1 MEEIFKN
8 IDAYFHLMELTND
21 NWQATNNF
29 KIYNN
34 SLELIDKEFSLHVH
48 INFGRTQRNMQYIYI
63 FDPKGQNL
71 NKYN

>member
-29 KIYNN
+29 KIYTNP
-34 SLELIDKEFSLHVH
+34 LELIDKEFSLHVH
-48 INFGRTQRNMQYIYI
+48 INFGRTQRNMQY
-63 FDPKGQNL
+63 FFWSEGQNL

>member
-48 INFGRTQRNMQYIYI
+48 INFGRTQRNMRY
-63 FDPKGQNL
+63 FFWSEGQNL

>member
-1 MEEIFKN
+1 MREIFKD
-8 IDAYFHLMELTND
+8 IDAYFHLMELMNN

-29 KIYNN
+29 KIYTN
-34 SLELIDKEFSLHVH
+34 SLELIDREFSPHVH